1 MIFLRSLNFLVK
13 FEHSR
18 SQEELVEFPPTAPV
32 NRFER
37 LSAPH
42 RRAQLYHVEFKPN
55 ALSAEP
61 RRAGPVLTGLAGL
74 AATDAAHVI
83 RFGAA
88 GTSAGF
94 AGFAIASA
102 EIVIIVRIRPKS
114 RRGLLP
120 AGQPHPEEIELH
132 LPALQ

>member
-18 SQEELVEFPPTAPV
+18 SQEELVKFPPTAPV

-61 RRAGPVLTGLAGL
+61 RRARPVLAGLAGL

-83 RFGAA
+83 RFGACSGP
-88 GTSAGF
+88 GTGF
-94 AGFAIASA
+94 AGFAIAST
-102 EIVIIVRIRPKS
+102 EIVLIVWIRPES
-114 RRGLLP
+114 RGLLS
-120 AGQPHPEEIELH
+120 AGRPHLEEIKLH